1 MPDRPQSAPPSP
13 PPPID
18 LSSATEATR
27 RALYD
32 AVVEIHFNPSPEEIA
47 KAKKN
52 DDWYQKH
59 TAEECDLALVRVLGR
74 WFAYWRVWED
84 IDSGSGKAR
93 TDVAYHGYA
102 PDRSFSTLRS
112 IVSSIRRLSRRYSSS
127 FSWRFTGSR
136 SRRRLSL

>member
-1 MPDRPQSAPPSP
+1 MPSLPQSTPPSP

-32 AVVEIHFNPSPEEIA
+32 VVVEVHFNPSPEEIA
-47 KAKKN
+47 KARKN

-59 TAEECDLALVRVLGR
+59 TAEECDLALVYVLGR

-84 IDSGSGKAR
+84 IDA
-93 TDVAYHGYA
+93 DA
-102 PDRSFSTLRS
+102 PEDQRWEVLR
-112 IVSSIRRLSRRYSSS
+112 IVYDTTEPDQLT
-127 FSWRFTGSR
+127 FWGA
-136 SRRRLSL
+136 

>member
-1 MPDRPQSAPPSP
+1 MPDRPQSIPPSL

-27 RALYD
+27 RALYTV
-32 AVVEIHFNPSPEEIA
+32 VVEVHFNPSPEEIA

-84 IDSGSGKAR
+84 IDDDTPEDQR
-93 TDVAYHGYA
+93 WEVVRID
-102 PDRSFSTLRS
+102 
-112 IVSSIRRLSRRYSSS
+112 YSSTDPAQLT
-127 FSWRFTGSR
+127 FYGV
-136 SRRRLSL
+136 